1 MIYQLPILFP
11 SFSGN
16 GLGFKYN
23 YAIQHGHHGHA
34 SGSSYPNGYGGF
46 GAAAAGIAGG
56 YDGEYGRSFRGGF
69 Y

>member
-1 MIYQLPILFP
+1 MTYELLILFS

-23 YAIQHGHHGHA
+23 YAIQHGYHGHA

-46 GAAAAGIAGG
+46 GAPAAG
-56 YDGEYGRSFRGGF
+56 YDGGYGRGFRGGL